1 MQECRRL
8 VVCLAQH
15 IVDGR
20 CISPAASHALE
31 QFSYQLRPVRPSRCQ
46 SVTSESLCGK
56 RLVCE
61 KAVLTDFAGR
71 KHGDRVAFSAPTHE
85 ARSSAN
91 VTSPIRHSRLVHIF
105 RKLLRE
111 ASVTFSFLQ
120 PRTSLLDSPR
130 QQSAQLSVQ
139 PAAPAAT
146 DLVSVYEVQ
155 QQPALRYS
163 ADRSK
168 GLSLRG
174 ATAASPSILSRQ
186 EASVVI
192 DVLPCEHRQAP
203 GAAGLSICRSE
214 ARPRRERG
222 EQRGLAAD
230 NLSHRRVRRAPVL
243 GLDTPCRSR
252 RQETRS

>member
-31 QFSYQLRPVRPSRCQ
+31 QFSYQPRPVRPSRCQ
-46 SVTSESLCGK
+46 SVTSESLCRK

-91 VTSPIRHSRLVHIF
+91 VTSPISHSRLVHIP
-105 RKLLRE
+105 LPGT
-111 ASVTFSFLQ
+111 SGPPFSFASLANFCAKRQ
-120 PRTSLLDSPR
+120 LLFPSSSSSKRTSLLDSTR

-163 ADRSK
+163 ADRKQAWSSTCFRVNTVK
-168 GLSLRG
+168 PL
-174 ATAASPSILSRQ
+174 
-186 EASVVI
+186 E
-192 DVLPCEHRQAP
+192 LP
-203 GAAGLSICRSE
+203 G
-214 ARPRRERG
+214 
-222 EQRGLAAD
+222 
-230 NLSHRRVRRAPVL
+230 
-243 GLDTPCRSR
+243 
-252 RQETRS
+252 

>member
-8 VVCLAQH
+8 VVGLAQH

-111 ASVTFSFLQ
+111 ASVTFSFLLLRR
-120 PRTSLLDSPR
+120 PPSLPSLRLPATTVCATLCAAS
-130 QQSAQLSVQ
+130 SAS
-139 PAAPAAT
+139 
-146 DLVSVYEVQ
+146 SY
-155 QQPALRYS
+155 RF
-163 ADRSK
+163 

-214 ARPRRERG
+214 AHPQQRARG
-222 EQRGLAAD
+222 RAR
-230 NLSHRRVRRAPVL
+230 LSHRRLRTAPVL

>member
-8 VVCLAQH
+8 VVGLAQH
-15 IVDGR
+15 IMDGR

-46 SVTSESLCGK
+46 SGTSESLCGK

-111 ASVTFSFLQ
+111 ASVTFSFLLLRR
-120 PRTSLLDSPR
+120 PPSLPSLRLPATTVCATLCAAS
-130 QQSAQLSVQ
+130 SAS
-139 PAAPAAT
+139 
-146 DLVSVYEVQ
+146 SY
-155 QQPALRYS
+155 RF
-163 ADRSK
+163 

-186 EASVVI
+186 KANVVI
-192 DVLPCEHRQAP
+192 DVLPCEHREAT
-203 GAAGLSICRSE
+203 AAGLSICRSE
-214 ARPRRERG
+214 ARPRRQRGEERG
-222 EQRGLAAD
+222 C
-230 NLSHRRVRRAPVL
+230 HTVV
-243 GLDTPCRSR
+243 
-252 RQETRS
+252 